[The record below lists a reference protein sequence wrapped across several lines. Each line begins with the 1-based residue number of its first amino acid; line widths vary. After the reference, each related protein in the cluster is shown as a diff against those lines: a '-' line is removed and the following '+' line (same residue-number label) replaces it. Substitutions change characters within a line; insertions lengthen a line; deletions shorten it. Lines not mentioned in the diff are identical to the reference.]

1 MSCQWLGKKVHGTR
15 YCCCGMSLAS
25 YLSKLK
31 VIPVISGSG

>member
-1 MSCQWLGKKVHGTR
+1 MSCQWLGKKGQGTR

-31 VIPVISGSG
+31 VIPVIGGSG